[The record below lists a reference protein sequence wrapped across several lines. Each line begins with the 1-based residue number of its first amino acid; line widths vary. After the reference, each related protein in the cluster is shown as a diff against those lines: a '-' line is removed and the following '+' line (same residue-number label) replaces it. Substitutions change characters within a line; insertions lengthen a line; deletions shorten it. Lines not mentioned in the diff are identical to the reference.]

1 MFDYV
6 ASDLLGIAD
15 ATDLGFKFI
24 IYDDNDNTLAE
35 DALDLSMGDDF
46 PAAIEPGTLVRMK
59 EKKSITIM
67 ISAWYIKEFP

>member
-1 MFDYV
+1 MTLSIDNNCFPHQDYN
-6 ASDLLGIAD
+6 
-15 ATDLGFKFI
+15 
-24 IYDDNDNTLAE
+24 DNDNTLAE